1 MSIADKMDPQK
12 STIPDAV
19 QIKLLQRRLAD
30 TIKYFKEL
38 QALYEASTGI
48 HWVPADLIPDDV
60 TEVTPAD
67 AAFLADLGISL

>member
-1 MSIADKMDPQK
+1 MKIADKMQQ
-12 STIPDAV
+12 STMPAELRA
-19 QIKLLQRRLAD
+19 KLAERRLAD